1 MIFHTW
7 VFVVFFLIVY
17 PVYVLIRGNNRAMNI
32 WLLIASYV
40 FYGWWNPLYLILLF
54 GSSAVD
60 YLMVELM
67 ERSRRRKLWLIIS
80 LVSNF
85 GLLGYFKYSGFITD
99 NLNAVFG
106 WTLQAPDVFLPHCVT
121 DNLNAALGFLGIPY
135 AVRDPGVLLP
145 IGISFHTFRSMSYTI
160 DAYRGVIQT
169 ERSFIRFLTF
179 VSFFPQLVA
188 GPIERA
194 KNLLP
199 QLQRT
204 PRIVGADL
212 SEGFSHFLVGFFK
225 KVALA
230 DYLALYVDKVYGA
243 PGEYQGPALLLAT
256 FAFAWQIY
264 FDFSGYTDMA
274 RGIAKMMGFRL
285 MLNFNNPYVATSLG
299 DFWNRWH
306 ISLSTWFKDYLYIPL
321 GGNRHGKLAT
331 YRNMLLTMVI
341 SGVWHGAAWTFVIW
355 GALHALGRV
364 LTRELEQSAVY
375 REHVPKFAKQLFV
388 FVFVNFCWIFFRAQG
403 LHNAWLVV
411 TRIFT
416 SGWADQQFPAAMAD
430 LILSVCSGWPD
441 PHFPAAMA
449 ALILSVWSGW
459 ADPQF
464 PVMMAVLVLAVW
476 AYQLVYASEIKAR
489 LLLQLAPVRVGLA
502 ALMAAYLLVVAQPGS
517 KAFIYFQF

>member
-1 MIFHTW
+1 MLFHTW
-7 VFVVFFLIVY
+7 VFAVFFLIVY
-17 PVYVLIRGNNRAMNI
+17 PVYVLIRHNNRAMNI

-60 YLMVELM
+60 YLMVVLM
-67 ERSRRRKLWLIIS
+67 ERSRRRKVWLIIS

-99 NLNAVFG
+99 NLNEAFRWLGLG
-106 WTLQAPDVFLPHCVT
+106 WALHAPEVFLPDCVT
-121 DNLNAALGFLGIPY
+121 ANLNAALAFLGISY
-135 AVRDPGVLLP
+135 TVRDPGVLLP

-169 ERSFIRFLTF
+169 EPSFIRFLTF

-199 QLQRT
+199 QLERT
-204 PRIVGADL
+204 PQIAGSDI
-212 SEGFSHFLVGFFK
+212 SEGLSHFLVGFFK

-230 DYLALYVDKVYGA
+230 DYLALYVDKIYGA
-243 PGEYQGPALLLAT
+243 PAEYQAPALALAT

-274 RGIAKMMGFRL
+274 RGLAQMMGFRL
-285 MLNFNNPYVATSLG
+285 MLNFNNPYVATSLH

-306 ISLSTWFKDYLYIPL
+306 IGLSTWFKDYLYIPL
-321 GGNRHGKLAT
+321 GGNRQGKLAT
-331 YRNMLLTMVI
+331 YRNMLLTMLI

-364 LTRELEQSAVY
+364 LTRELEQTAFY
-375 REHVPKFAKQLFV
+375 RDRIPKFAKQLLVFAFV
-388 FVFVNFCWIFFRAQG
+388 CFCWIFFRAQSLG
-403 LHNAWLVV
+403 SAWLIV
-411 TRIFT
+411 TRIF
-416 SGWADQQFPAAMAD
+416 S
-430 LILSVCSGWPD
+430 
-441 PHFPAAMA
+441 
-449 ALILSVWSGW
+449 SGW

-464 PVMMAVLVLAVW
+464 PFVMATLILSVW
-476 AYQLVYASEIKAR
+476 VYQLVYASETKAR
-489 LLLQLAPVRVGLA
+489 LLIQLAPVRVGLA
-502 ALMAAYLLVVAQPGS
+502 ALMVAYLLVVAQPGS